1 MVKVLS
7 KVFFFVC
14 LLGGLYSQAMGL
26 EAQIEREYAAFQG
39 RRIPDVAD
47 QPCKAVQFIYHL
59 QENAARDENAARKIA
74 LIIGSGVG
82 VGGISENEATPA
94 ERALMVRGL
103 NFAVRQKATHGV
115 NLSGGAADHVR
126 KHQAVVA
133 RLIESSQKIQGSHL
147 KEVDRHRMYYDY
159 FPKMPV
165 LHPYQPEF
173 GNDMWGGQ
181 KRVLVDIVP
190 VKQKLDTTFS
200 RPLLPSVLQ
209 QQITGIADK
218 DIDVF
223 FVAQAYISAAE
234 GSQDLLFR
242 PQYWLDPDAPLA
254 AEKYSKGFDPYI
266 SFWQTPTGTTINHDS
281 GVFYDAEF
289 STNMGDGGINVS
301 SGENCSVE
309 DFIAGRRGKSLAF
322 WSITSYG
329 GRHALTLHWL
339 LDHEDAEGLYNIQRR
354 SGTLGAIS
362 DGIVAHRS
370 LKNLYSPF

>member
-190 VKQKLDTTFS
+190 VKQKL
-200 RPLLPSVLQ
+200 
-209 QQITGIADK
+209 
-218 DIDVF
+218 
-223 FVAQAYISAAE
+223 
-234 GSQDLLFR
+234 
-242 PQYWLDPDAPLA
+242 
-254 AEKYSKGFDPYI
+254 
-266 SFWQTPTGTTINHDS
+266 S
-281 GVFYDAEF
+281 GDETLSCTCTSCV
-289 STNMGDGGINVS
+289 VS
-301 SGENCSVE
+301 SSLVSV
-309 DFIAGRRGKSLAF
+309 
-322 WSITSYG
+322 
-329 GRHALTLHWL
+329 
-339 LDHEDAEGLYNIQRR
+339 
-354 SGTLGAIS
+354 
-362 DGIVAHRS
+362 
-370 LKNLYSPF
+370 SP